1 MANSVNKILIKWKT
15 YLLVKVKKHV
25 KCQWQS
31 KIVIL
36 TCYCPLIQKKA
47 LKIIILDL
55 KMDAV
60 RK

>member
-1 MANSVNKILIKWKT
+1 MANSVNKILIKWK

-36 TCYCPLIQKKA
+36 TCYCLLIQKKA

-60 RK
+60 GK